1 MSQTLKIAIPM
12 AGYGSRMRPQ
22 TWNKPKVLLPL
33 AGGTVLDHFLRQF
46 DTLPANLEKEYV
58 FIVSPFQL
66 EQVQAYIQEHYPHLR
81 AQWVVQE
88 VMRGQ
93 SDALWN
99 ARQHLTGPMLMTF
112 SDTLVETDL
121 SGLNTETLDG
131 VAWVKPVPDP
141 RSFGVAEVNAA
152 GRVTRLVEKPQDLS
166 NNLVVVG
173 FYYFRS
179 AEALLHAIQ
188 EQFRRNLSLNN
199 EFFLAEAVNV
209 MLEQGLQFRVQEVGT
224 WLDAGKPVTI
234 LETNAWLL
242 THGRE
247 NSIEAARRPG
257 VAVIPPVYIHPT
269 AQVESS
275 VVGPHV
281 SIGAG
286 CSLKN
291 VVIQN
296 SILDANTRLEN
307 LVLAD
312 SLLGRGVTMTG
323 AVQHVN
329 LGDTSAVKA

>member
-46 DTLPANLEKEYV
+46 NTLPADLEKEYI

-66 EQVQAYIQEHYPHLR
+66 EQVQAYINEHYSHLR

-88 VMRGQ
+88 IMRGQ

-99 ARQHLTGPMLMTF
+99 ARQYLKGPMLMTF

-121 SGLNTETLDG
+121 SNLTSETLDG
-131 VAWVKPVPDP
+131 IAWVKRIEDP
-141 RSFGVAEVNAA
+141 RSFGVAEVNPS
-152 GRVTRLVEKPQDLS
+152 GRITRLVEKPQEIT

-179 AEALLHAIQ
+179 AEALLDAIQ
-188 EQFRRNLSLNN
+188 EQFSRSLSLNN
-199 EFFLAEAVNV
+199 EFFLADAVNV
-209 MLEQGLQFRVQEVGT
+209 MLDRGQEFRVEEVDL
-224 WLDAGKPVTI
+224 WLDAGKPATI

-242 THGRE
+242 AHGRD
-247 NSIEAARRPG
+247 NTAEAALRPG
-257 VAVIPPVYIHPT
+257 VALVPPVYIHPD
-269 AQVESS
+269 AQVEAS

-286 CSLKN
+286 CVLKN

-296 SILDANTRLEN
+296 SILDSGTRLEN
-307 LVLAD
+307 IVLAD
-312 SLLGRGVTMTG
+312 SLIGRNTSISG
-323 AVQHVN
+323 AVQHFN
-329 LGDTSAVKA
+329 LGDTSMVKA

>member
-1 MSQTLKIAIPM
+1 LVGERLDFFLQQSIPCQ
-12 AGYGSRMRPQ
+12 P
-22 TWNKPKVLLPL
+22 T
-33 AGGTVLDHFLRQF
+33 
-46 DTLPANLEKEYV
+46 EKDYV
-58 FIVSPFQL
+58 FIVSVP
-66 EQVQAYIQEHYPHLR
+66 ADRCGIIQNITPLH

-179 AEALLHAIQ
+179 AEALLDAIQ

-209 MLEQGLQFRVQEVGT
+209 MLEQGLQFRRQEVGT

-234 LETNAWLL
+234 LETNAWL
-242 THGRE
+242 
-247 NSIEAARRPG
+247 
-257 VAVIPPVYIHPT
+257 
-269 AQVESS
+269 
-275 VVGPHV
+275 
-281 SIGAG
+281 
-286 CSLKN
+286 
-291 VVIQN
+291 
-296 SILDANTRLEN
+296 
-307 LVLAD
+307 
-312 SLLGRGVTMTG
+312 
-323 AVQHVN
+323 
-329 LGDTSAVKA
+329 